1 MDNRKDI
8 KSLNNLVK
16 RYDSTVSFNMFESD
30 SSFSVIYKKTERIV
44 TAMYLITNLIDDSEP
59 IKWRMRVKGNT
70 LLSLI
75 ISLKNLGVRKGNDDG
90 EKIQNTIA
98 EIISLFEIAHFS
110 GMVSEMNFNV
120 IKNEFIKL
128 IDLITAYKDGSF
140 KSHVIFD
147 SAFFE
152 TPENKK
158 ETTIQTVDN
167 NKGQTFVSKGQ
178 AQPQQRN
185 DAVSKNVLDDS
196 TVQNKNIGQTI
207 EIVKTDTPDV
217 AHVMSEKTTTALL
230 GIYDVKKS
238 SDLKKTNRRS
248 LIVNTIRKKG
258 PVTIKDI
265 AGVIKGCSDKTIQR
279 ELSALVEMG
288 ALKREGERRWSTY
301 SIAE

>member
-30 SSFSVIYKKTERIV
+30 SYFSVIYKKTERIV

-75 ISLKNLGVRKGNDDG
+75 ISLKNQGVRKGNDDG

-128 IDLITAYKDGSF
+128 IDLITSYKDGAF
-140 KSHVIFD
+140 KSHVLFN

-152 TPENKK
+152 TPIDERKQTV
-158 ETTIQTVDN
+158 ETVDN
-167 NKGQTFVSKGQ
+167 YKGQTFISKGQ
-178 AQPQQRN
+178 RDSVLQSE
-185 DAVSKNVLDDS
+185 AVSKNVPND
-196 TVQNKNIGQTI
+196 TVSQNKNIGQKT
-207 EIVKTDTPDV
+207 EDVKTDIPEV